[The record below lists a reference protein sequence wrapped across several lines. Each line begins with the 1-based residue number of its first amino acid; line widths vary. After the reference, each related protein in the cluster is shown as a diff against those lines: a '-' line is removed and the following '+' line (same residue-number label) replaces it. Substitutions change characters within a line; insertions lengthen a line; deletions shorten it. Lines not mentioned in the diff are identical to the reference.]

1 MTAHHQMKELTMKK
15 APIAE
20 PMESQESAQP
30 IYGKHMMALVIW
42 RMSVIKAKTAP
53 TMARILAVLRGV
65 QAMVL
70 EITRVTRA
78 GNHTKKEPEKKEKSR
93 PIEERV
99 MAQMVKHLKP
109 AELWLE
115 M

>member
-1 MTAHHQMKELTMKK
+1 MVLA
-15 APIAE
+15 I
-20 PMESQESAQP
+20 
-30 IYGKHMMALVIW
+30 IIW
-42 RMSVIKAKTAP
+42 KLSVIKAKTAP
-53 TMARILAVLRGV
+53 TMARFLAVLRGV
-65 QAMVL
+65 QVMVL
-70 EITRVTRA
+70 EMTRVTIA
-78 GNHTKKEPEKKEKSR
+78 SAHTKKEAEKKEKSR